1 MKLPKNVGGR
11 LGQFLDLR
19 GNGKKKG
26 GAGGGRRYS
35 NAHYELGNNFKCD
48 YHLLMPISSLLI

>member
-26 GAGGGRRYS
+26 GAGGG
-35 NAHYELGNNFKCD
+35 AALLKCT
-48 YHLLMPISSLLI
+48 L